1 MPEPGNAC
9 DRDVAAG
16 TTLSVPRYWVC
27 TKCGFRNERRG
38 NSRKCQNPE
47 CLSPTGRRKKRVP
60 PHARTL
66 RDDDYAS
73 YEAFS
78 AEVHGG
84 EPGACAL
91 CGKPKPETSNHERDH
106 GHKRDEFSYGKPR
119 GLLCT
124 YCNKERVGHLSLAE
138 ARLVVRYLETVER
151 HYGRERML

>member
-1 MPEPGNAC
+1 MTNQGL
-9 DRDVAAG
+9 R
-16 TTLSVPRYWVC
+16 TTLSAPRYWVC
-27 TKCGFRNERRG
+27 VKCGFRNERRG

-66 RDDDYAS
+66 RDDDYAA

-78 AEVHGG
+78 VEVHGG

-91 CGKPKPETSNHERDH
+91 CGKPQPETYNHERDH
-106 GHKRDEFSYGKPR
+106 GHKRDELSYGKPR

-124 YCNKERVGHLSLAE
+124 YCNKERVGHLSLME
-138 ARLVVRYLETVER
+138 ARQVVAYLERVEG
-151 HYGRERML
+151 HYAERENR